1 MVRAMNSGAATV
13 TDASAVEALAHALQ
27 IHPLVARV
35 LVGRGYTRPDA
46 TRSFLSPKLAE
57 LTRPDA
63 MADRDAAA
71 ERLAAAVRSK
81 ERIVVFGDYDVDGIT
96 SAALITR
103 ALRAMGGDVSCLVAS
118 RFDGGY
124 GLSDAAL
131 DRVLALDPKVL
142 ITCDCGTS
150 DHPRLERAR
159 QRGVDAI
166 VVDHHKVPDEALPVV
181 AFLNPHRSDCRFP
194 YKHMASVG
202 LAFSIAAAVRARLG
216 VALDL
221 REYLDLVALGTIADV
236 APLDGDNRTLTRHGL
251 ERIADGHGGPGVRAL
266 LAESKLRFRL
276 VARDVAFSLAPMLNA
291 PGRLGP
297 ATPTLELLLSE
308 TDRDAQPRAFAL
320 AQANLRRREIS
331 AQLVDAAIAQA
342 HALHGDHP
350 PAGVVLAGD
359 GWHAGMGGIV
369 AGRLV
374 ERLQAAVCVIAIE
387 GDLGVGSVRAPRGTK
402 LYDAVYACRDLLV
415 GFGGHDA
422 AAGGAHPPGAH
433 RRLPGGLRR
442 GGREVGRSA
451 AARARPG
458 GRAHRG
464 GPHRG
469 ARPRPALARAHR
481 GGKPRGGGLA
491 ARRAPRRRA
500 AHPGAAPAAVLRRGA
515 AAGGGLL
522 PRRRLGASPGRT
534 PGGAVEGR
542 RGGHPARRPMD
553 RARRGA
559 ARRPLGQPGAVA
571 LRGPTGSSAPR
582 SSRRRW

>member
-1 MVRAMNSGAATV
+1 MSNTPIAATAGAAR
-13 TDASAVEALAHALQ
+13 Q
-27 IHPLVARV
+27 
-35 LVGRGYTRPDA
+35 
-46 TRSFLSPKLAE
+46 
-57 LTRPDA
+57 
-63 MADRDAAA
+63 
-71 ERLAAAVRSK
+71 RLAAAVRK
-81 ERIVVFGDYDVDGIT
+81 RERIVVFGDYDVDGIT

-202 LAFSIAAAVRARLG
+202 LAFSVAAAVRARLG

-422 AAGGAHPPGAH
+422 AAGVRIRPERIDDFRAAFAEAVARSGGTPLPERAPEAELTEADLTAGLARDLRSLEPTGEGNPEAVVSLRDVRLGDARPIQEQHLRLSFVAG
-433 RRLPGGLRR
+433 RRQVAGFFRDG
-442 GGREVGRSA
+442 VS
-451 AARARPG
+451 ARARG
-458 GRAHRG
+458 E
-464 GPHRG
+464 
-469 ARPRPALARAHR
+469 L
-481 GGKPRGGGLA
+481 
-491 ARRAPRRRA
+491 
-500 AHPGAAPAAVLRRGA
+500 PAAQSRVDVVGILRTDPWTG
-515 AAGGGLL
+515 
-522 PRRRLGASPGRT
+522 PD
-534 PGGAVEGR
+534 AVQLDVR
-542 RGGHPARRPMD
+542 SVSPAR
-553 RARRGA
+553 
-559 ARRPLGQPGAVA
+559 
-571 LRGPTGSSAPR
+571 
-582 SSRRRW
+582 

>member
-1 MVRAMNSGAATV
+1 MVAAMNPGVASV
-13 TDASAVEALAHALQ
+13 TDANAAQALASALQ
-27 IHPLVARV
+27 LHPLVARV
-35 LVGRGYTRPDA
+35 LVRRGFTRPDA

-57 LTRPDA
+57 LTRPEG

-71 ERLAAAVRSK
+71 ERLADAVRRK
-81 ERIVVFGDYDVDGIT
+81 QRVVVFGDYDVDGIT

-131 DRVLALDPKVL
+131 DRALALSPAVL
-142 ITCDCGTS
+142 VTCDCGTS

-159 QRGVDAI
+159 RLGVDAI
-166 VVDHHKVPDEALPVV
+166 VIDHHKVPEEALPAV
-181 AFLNPHRSDCRFP
+181 AFLNPHRADCRFP

-202 LAFSIAAAVRARLG
+202 LAFSVAAAVRARLG

-308 TDRDAQPRAFAL
+308 SDRDAQPRAFAL

-331 AQLVDAAIAQA
+331 AQLVDAALAQA
-342 HALHGDHP
+342 VALHGDKP
-350 PAGVVLAGD
+350 PAGVVVAGD

-374 ERLQAAVCVIAIE
+374 ERLQAAVCVIAVE

-402 LYDAVYACRDLLV
+402 LYDAVYACRDLLE

-422 AAGGAHPPGAH
+422 AAGVRIRPGRIAAFREAFAEAVARSGGTPEPERAPEVELTEADLTATLARDLRALEPTGEGNPEVIVALRGARLGETRPIGEQHLRVAFMAGRRAVPGFF
-433 RRLPGGLRR
+433 
-442 GGREVGRSA
+442 REGV
-451 AARARPG
+451 AARARG
-458 GRAHRG
+458 E
-464 GPHRG
+464 
-469 ARPRPALARAHR
+469 L
-481 GGKPRGGGLA
+481 
-491 ARRAPRRRA
+491 
-500 AHPGAAPAAVLRRGA
+500 PAAQSRVDVVGALRTDPWSG
-515 AAGGGLL
+515 
-522 PRRRLGASPGRT
+522 PD
-534 PGGAVEGR
+534 AVQLDVR
-542 RGGHPARRPMD
+542 SISPAR
-553 RARRGA
+553 
-559 ARRPLGQPGAVA
+559 
-571 LRGPTGSSAPR
+571 
-582 SSRRRW
+582 

>member
-1 MVRAMNSGAATV
+1 MTPGAASTP
-13 TDASAVEALAHALQ
+13 DANAVDALARSLQ
-27 IHPLVARV
+27 LHPLVARV
-35 LVGRGYTRPDA
+35 LVGRGFTQPDA
-46 TRSFLSPKLAE
+46 TRSYLSPRLAE

-71 ERLAAAVRSK
+71 ERLAAAVRK
-81 ERIVVFGDYDVDGIT
+81 RERIVVFGDYDVDGIT
-96 SAALITR
+96 SSALLTR

-131 DRVLALDPKVL
+131 DRALALNPTVL
-142 ITCDCGTS
+142 VTCDCGTS

-181 AFLNPHRSDCRFP
+181 AFLNPHRADCGFP
-194 YKHMASVG
+194 FKHMASVG
-202 LAFSIAAAVRARLG
+202 LAFSIAAAVRAKLG
-216 VALDL
+216 AALDL

-236 APLDGDNRTLTRHGL
+236 MPLTGDNRTLTRHGL

-308 TDRDAQPRAFAL
+308 NDRDAQPRALAL
-320 AQANLRRREIS
+320 AEANIRRREIS
-331 AQLVDAAIAQA
+331 AQLVDTALAQA
-342 HALHGDHP
+342 HALYGGRA
-350 PAGVVLAGD
+350 PAGVVVAGD

-387 GDLGVGSVRAPRGTK
+387 GDLGTGSVRAPRGIK
-402 LYDAVYACRDLLV
+402 LYDAVYACRDLLE

-422 AAGGAHPPGAH
+422 AAGVRIRPAKIDAF
-433 RRLPGGLRR
+433 R
-442 GGREVGRSA
+442 A
-451 AARARPG
+451 AFAEAVARAG
-458 GRAHRG
+458 G
-464 GPHRG
+464 
-469 ARPRPALARAHR
+469 
-481 GGKPRGGGLA
+481 
-491 ARRAPRRRA
+491 
-500 AHPGAAPAAVLRRGA
+500 V
-515 AAGGGLL
+515 
-522 PRRRLGASPGRT
+522 
-534 PGGAVEGR
+534 AVEGR
-542 RGGHPARRPMD
+542 RPEAELTEADLTATLARDLRSLEPTGEGNPEALVRIRDAKLSESRPVGEQHLRLSFGVGRRMVAGFYRD
-553 RARRGA
+553 GLALRARGELPPAQSRVDVVGVLRTDPWTGPDAVQLDVHTVTA
-559 ARRPLGQPGAVA
+559 AR
-571 LRGPTGSSAPR
+571 
-582 SSRRRW
+582 